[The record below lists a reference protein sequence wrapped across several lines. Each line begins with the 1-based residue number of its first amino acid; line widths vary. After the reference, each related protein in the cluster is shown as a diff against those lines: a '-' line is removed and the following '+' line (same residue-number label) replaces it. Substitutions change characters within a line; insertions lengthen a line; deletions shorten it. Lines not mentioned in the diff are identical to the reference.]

1 MKEKIKER
9 NSENRRIVELEKN
22 KFFKELFRYLK
33 KNKIKIRKK
42 LKIKINKKEE
52 KNKNKNTLILLNKP
66 I

>member
-1 MKEKIKER
+1 MYEKDFILW
-9 NSENRRIVELEKN
+9 NLYFI
-22 KFFKELFRYLK
+22 FTK

-42 LKIKINKKEE
+42 LKTKIDKKLE